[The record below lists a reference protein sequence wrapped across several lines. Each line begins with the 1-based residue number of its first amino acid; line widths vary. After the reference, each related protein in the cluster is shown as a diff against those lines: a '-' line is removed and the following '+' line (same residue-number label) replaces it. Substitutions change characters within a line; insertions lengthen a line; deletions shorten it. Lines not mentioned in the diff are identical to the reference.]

1 MLSQALSFLIFLSK
15 SLLEKVGTFYCPPV
29 SERLIAVESNSLG
42 PERASDPE
50 PQVFPWMVT
59 GQVTGQAFQQLCDM
73 KALWVEN
80 MGAFF
85 FFLVMAFLVIPLGMC
100 QREN

>member
-1 MLSQALSFLIFLSK
+1 MEPSAQ
-15 SLLEKVGTFYCPPV
+15 GH
-29 SERLIAVESNSLG
+29 IAVESNSLG

-59 GQVTGQAFQQLCDM
+59 GQVTGQAVQQLCDM